1 MGARLTIGEL
11 AERSGAATSALRFY
25 EARGL
30 LSSERTSGGHRVYP
44 RSTLRR
50 VAFVRAA
57 QRCGLTLDEIRE
69 ALDTLPSARTP
80 TAADWG
86 RLSRAWQS
94 RLDQRIAELQ
104 RLRDEL
110 GECIGC
116 GCLSL
121 NACSLYNPGDQAA
134 ALGSGPRYLWGDR
147 RPQVAR

>member
-1 MGARLTIGEL
+1 MAARLTIGEL
-11 AERSGAATSALRFY
+11 AARSGAATSALRFY
-25 EARGL
+25 EAKGL
-30 LSSERTSGGHRVYP
+30 LSSERTAGGHRVYP

-57 QRCGLTLDEIRE
+57 QRVGLTLAEIRT

-80 TAADWG
+80 TTDDWT
-86 RLSRAWQS
+86 RLSRSWQS
-94 RLDQRIAELQ
+94 RLDQRIVELQ

-121 NACSLYNPGDQAA
+121 KTCSLYNPGDQAA
-134 ALGSGPRYLWGDR
+134 ALGTGPRYLWGDR
-147 RPQVAR
+147 RPDPVR

>member
-57 QRCGLTLDEIRE
+57 QRCGLTLGEIRE

-80 TAADWG
+80 TTADWG
-86 RLSRAWQS
+86 RLSRALES
-94 RLDQRIAELQ
+94 RRWPSGTSMSRPRSDGAAWS
-104 RLRDEL
+104 RDT
-110 GECIGC
+110 GW
-116 GCLSL
+116 
-121 NACSLYNPGDQAA
+121 A
-134 ALGSGPRYLWGDR
+134 
-147 RPQVAR
+147 RPAG

>member
-1 MGARLTIGEL
+1 MAARLTIGEL
-11 AERSGAATSALRFY
+11 AARSGAATSALRFY
-25 EARGL
+25 EAKGL
-30 LSSERTSGGHRVYP
+30 LSSERTAGGHRVYP

-57 QRCGLTLDEIRE
+57 QRVGLTLEEIRT

-80 TAADWG
+80 TTADWT
-86 RLSRAWQS
+86 RLSRSWQS
-94 RLDQRIAELQ
+94 RLDQRIVELQ

-121 NACSLYNPGDQAA
+121 KTCSLYNPGDQAA
-134 ALGSGPRYLWGDR
+134 ALGTGPRYLWGDR
-147 RPQVAR
+147 RPDPVR

>member
-104 RLRDEL
+104 CLRDEL

-121 NACSLYNPGDQAA
+121 NACNLYNPGDQAA

>member
-11 AERSGAATSALRFY
+11 AERSGAAPSALRFY

-80 TAADWG
+80 TTADWG

-121 NACSLYNPGDQAA
+121 NACNLYNPGDRAA
-134 ALGSGPRYLWGDR
+134 ALGSGPRYLWGN
-147 RPQVAR
+147 RPEVAR

>member
-1 MGARLTIGEL
+1 MAARLTIGEL

-69 ALDTLPSARTP
+69 ALDTLPRARTP
-80 TAADWG
+80 TTADWG

-94 RLDQRIAELQ
+94 RLDQRIADLQ

-121 NACSLYNPGDQAA
+121 NACNLYNPGDRAA
-134 ALGSGPRYLWGDR
+134 ALGSGPRFLWGDR
-147 RPQVAR
+147 PDVAR

>member
-11 AERSGAATSALRFY
+11 AERSGAAASALRFY

-30 LSSERTSGGHRVYP
+30 LSSERTSGGHRAYP
-44 RSTLRR
+44 RSILRR

-121 NACSLYNPGDQAA
+121 NTCNLYNPGDRAA

-147 RPQVAR
+147 RPEVAR